1 MSSLL
6 NSLDTIGE
14 NVQYDTHVKRVLS
27 DKGILS
33 WITKG
38 VAKEFKD
45 CTVEDI
51 RNRYIGDDVQISEVL
66 VYPGMT
72 NSVPKKVPK
81 RILGENTEDNVPW
94 EGKVYFDIR
103 FHAWIPQ
110 KDSSEKTQKVKILL
124 NIEAQKSFYPG
135 YEIVTRG
142 IFYAARMISAQFDT
156 EFAADDYDEIKKVYS
171 IWLCMNTPLYMGN
184 GISVYQMSKN
194 DLIAGIKDRPQA
206 YDKLAVVLIAVND
219 QIEDS
224 TGSEAYDRMSRLLK
238 VVLSAELSLEE
249 KKDILESEYE
259 LEMES
264 KTEGELGKMCNLA
277 EGIEERG
284 IQKGIQKGIQ
294 VLIEA
299 YKEMNL
305 DRKTAAEQ
313 VGQKYNL
320 TEEKIAEVMERYWG
334 E

>member
-1 MSSLL
+1 MTACSGKKRPVLRRVVLL
-6 NSLDTIGE
+6 LLLIIAGAGWIERNLTRVTLALAQAEARTLARQVLSAAADAVIREGVPYNELMIVSTDETGSVRLLQADTAAMNSLSARAVDTAQ
-14 NVQYDTHVKRVLS
+14 QY
-27 DKGILS
+27 
-33 WITKG
+33 
-38 VAKEFKD
+38 
-45 CTVEDI
+45 
-51 RNRYIGDDVQISEVL
+51 
-66 VYPGMT
+66 
-72 NSVPKKVPK
+72 
-81 RILGENTEDNVPW
+81 LGNTETHTVQVPLGSVFGLTLLAGAGPEVNVAVLPV
-94 EGKVYFDIR
+94 GSV
-103 FHAWIPQ
+103 
-110 KDSSEKTQKVKILL
+110 
-124 NIEAQKSFYPG
+124 
-135 YEIVTRG
+135 
-142 IFYAARMISAQFDT
+142 SAQFDT